1 MEYHLA
7 QTTSKDLSSMEY
19 QWSNTSKR
27 ISSTV
32 YFLLCESCFWSASYL
47 SNIFGSKT
55 KLITHCPL
63 CNTQTI
69 ESMLISD
76 NDVYRF
82 EYNMKQGVVLKFKR
96 TMASNIIK

>member
-7 QTTSKDLSSMEY
+7 QTTSKDLSSMEH

-27 ISSTV
+27 ISKAV

-55 KLITHCPL
+55 KLITRCPL

-82 EYNMKQGVVLKFKR
+82 EYNMKQGVVLESKR

>member
-7 QTTSKDLSSMEY
+7 ETVSKDLNSIEH
-19 QWSNTSKR
+19 QCSNLGKR

-32 YFLLCESCFWSASYL
+32 YFLLCESCFWSAS
-47 SNIFGSKT
+47 IFGSKT

-69 ESMLISD
+69 ESMLISGD
-76 NDVYRF
+76 DVYRF
-82 EYNMKQGVVLKFKR
+82 EYNLKQGVVLEFKH
-96 TMASNIIK
+96 